1 VQRAA
6 RVSFV
11 FGSTIPTGNAI
22 EGGLLMRANYHSVS
36 GGTSAGG
43 LTRRQVVRGLALT
56 ASAASLSS
64 VTGTARAVSSDAN
77 DKVRAVLASLV
88 EDTPEIGLQVAAYL
102 DGELVID
109 AWAGM
114 ADPAAGKPVDGDTLF
129 MLSST
134 TKGVTATCMH
144 LCVEKHGLSYDLPIV
159 DVWPEFG
166 AHGKQNATLRM
177 ALAHQT
183 GVPQTPVGYTPEWL
197 PDWDRMCRGIADL
210 EPMFPLGQRTAYHS
224 LNYGYINGEILR
236 RVDGR
241 TIAQFL
247 QEEICKPLGTD
258 GAYLGVPDSELGRV
272 AVLTDAPPAPADYDA
287 RMVGEPAGSHVAEA
301 FNRRAVV
308 QASIP
313 GSGGLFSAR
322 GLARHYAMLAN
333 WGELDGVRVLPE
345 ARIRAGI
352 ELQTYEWDEIYRI
365 RARRALGY
373 RRGSD
378 TGPLASPEAFGHV
391 GGGGSFGYADPAR
404 RLGIG
409 FAKNYFTYLSGGAV
423 NGGRPPRA
431 PSNIVTEA
439 VFDALELPR

>member
-1 VQRAA
+1 MHT
-6 RVSFV
+6 
-11 FGSTIPTGNAI
+11 GDCSTN
-22 EGGLLMRANYHSVS
+22 S
-36 GGTSAGG
+36 GPSASR
-43 LTRRQVVRGLALT
+43 LTRRQVVRGLAATT
-56 ASAASLSS
+56 AAASLSS
-64 VTGTARAVSSDAN
+64 VTSTVRAVSSDAN

-114 ADPAAGKPVDGDTLF
+114 ADPASGKPVDGDTLF

-144 LCVEKHGLSYDLPIV
+144 LCVEKHDLSYDLPIV

-166 AHGKQNATLRM
+166 AHGKQDATLRM

-210 EPMFPLGQRTAYHS
+210 TPMFPLGQRTAYHS

-241 TIAQFL
+241 SIAQFL
-247 QEEICKPLGTD
+247 QEEICRPLGIN
-258 GAYLGVPDSELGRV
+258 GAYLGVPDRELDRV

-313 GSGGLFSAR
+313 GSGGHFSAR

-352 ELQTYEWDEIYRI
+352 ELQSYEWDEIYRI

-373 RRGSD
+373 RRGID

>member
-1 VQRAA
+1 
-6 RVSFV
+6 
-11 FGSTIPTGNAI
+11 
-22 EGGLLMRANYHSVS
+22 MHANDHSS
-36 GGTSAGG
+36 SSDPS
-43 LTRRQVVRGLALT
+43 LSRPTRRQVLRGLAIT
-56 ASAASLSS
+56 ASAASLSGITS
-64 VTGTARAVSSDAN
+64 TARPVSSDAN
-77 DKVRAVLASLV
+77 DQVRAVLASLV
-88 EDTPEIGLQVAAYL
+88 QDTPEIGLQVAAYL

-114 ADPAAGKPVDGDTLF
+114 ADPAAGKLVDGDTLF

-144 LCVEKHGLSYDLPIV
+144 LCVEKHGLSYDMPIV
-159 DVWPEFG
+159 QVWPEFG

-183 GVPQTPVGYTPEWL
+183 GVPQTPNGYTPEWL

-210 EPMFPLGQRTAYHS
+210 VPMFPIGERTAYHS

-247 QEEICKPLGTD
+247 TEEICKPLGID
-258 GAYLGVPDSELGRV
+258 GAYLGVPDSELHRV
-272 AVLTDAPPAPADYDA
+272 AVLTDGPPAPAEYDA
-287 RMVGEPAGSHVAEA
+287 RMVGEPAGSHVAET
-301 FNRRAVV
+301 FNRREVV

-333 WGELDGVRVLPE
+333 WGELDGARVLPE

-352 ELQTYEWDEIYRI
+352 ELQSFEWDEIYRI

-373 RRGSD
+373 RRGID

-404 RLGIG
+404 RLAIG
-409 FAKNYFTYLSGGAV
+409 FAKNYFTYLSGSAV

-431 PSNIVTEA
+431 PSNVVAEA
-439 VFDALELPR
+439 VLDALRLPR

>member
-1 VQRAA
+1 MHAHDRSSGNGP
-6 RVSFV
+6 RV
-11 FGSTIPTGNAI
+11 A
-22 EGGLLMRANYHSVS
+22 
-36 GGTSAGG
+36 G
-43 LTRRQVVRGLALT
+43 LTRRDVVGGLALT
-56 ASAASLSS
+56 ASCASLAASAQ
-64 VTGTARAVSSDAN
+64 TARAAATAAN
-77 DKVRAVLASLV
+77 DRVRAVLETLV
-88 EDTPEIGLQVAAYL
+88 QDTPEIGLQVAAYL

-114 ADPAAGKPVDGDTLF
+114 ADAAAGKPVDGDTLF

-134 TKGVTATCMH
+134 TKGVTSTCLH
-144 LCVEKHGLSYDLPIV
+144 LCVEKHKLSYDMPIV

-166 AHGKQNATLRM
+166 AHGKERATLRH

-183 GVPQTPVGYTPEWL
+183 GVPQTPVGYTPDWL

-210 EPMFPLGQRTAYHS
+210 EPMFPIGERTAYHS
-224 LNYGYINGEILR
+224 LNFGHINGEILR

-241 TIAQFL
+241 PIAQFL
-247 QEEICKPLGTD
+247 QEEICEPLGID
-258 GAYLGVPDSELGRV
+258 GAYLGVPDNELHRV
-272 AVLTDAPPAPADYDA
+272 AVLTDAPPAPAEYDA
-287 RMVGEPAGSHVAEA
+287 RMVGEPAGSHVAAA
-301 FNRRAVV
+301 FNRREVV

-352 ELQTYEWDEIYRI
+352 ELQSFEWDEIYRI

-373 RRGSD
+373 RRGID

-404 RLGIG
+404 KLGIG

-423 NGGRPPRA
+423 NAGRPPRA

-439 VFDALELPR
+439 VFDALGLAR

>member
-1 VQRAA
+1 M
-6 RVSFV
+6 S
-11 FGSTIPTGNAI
+11 
-22 EGGLLMRANYHSVS
+22 ANETTATERES
-36 GGTSAGG
+36 GR
-43 LTRRQVVRGLALT
+43 LTRRDVVGGLAIT
-56 ASAASLSS
+56 ASAASLS
-64 VTGTARAVSSDAN
+64 GIARTARAVESGAN
-77 DKVRAVLASLV
+77 DKVRAVLESLV
-88 EDTPEIGLQVAAYL
+88 QETPEIGLQVAAYV
-102 DGELVID
+102 DGELAID

-114 ADPAAGKPVDGDTLF
+114 ADPSAGKPVDGDTLF

-144 LCVEKHGLSYDLPIV
+144 LCVEKHRLSYDMPIV

-166 AHGKQNATLRM
+166 AHGKERATLRH
-177 ALAHQT
+177 ALTHQT

-197 PDWDRMCRGIADL
+197 SDWDRMCRGIADL
-210 EPMFPLGQRTAYHS
+210 TPMFPIGQRTAYHS

-241 TIAQFL
+241 PIAQFL
-247 QEEICKPLGTD
+247 QDEICKPLRIN
-258 GAYLGVPDSELGRV
+258 GAYLGVPDSELNRV
-272 AVLTDAPPAPADYDA
+272 AVLTDGPPAPADYDA

-308 QASIP
+308 QAAVP

-352 ELQTYEWDEIYRI
+352 ELQSFEWDEIYRI

-373 RRGSD
+373 RRGID

-409 FAKNYFTYLSGGAV
+409 FAKNYFAYLSGSAV
-423 NGGRPPRA
+423 NAGRPPRA

-439 VFDALELPR
+439 VFDALDLTP

>member
-1 VQRAA
+1 
-6 RVSFV
+6 
-11 FGSTIPTGNAI
+11 
-22 EGGLLMRANYHSVS
+22 MRANDHPSNE
-36 GGTSAGG
+36 SAWTTG
-43 LTRRQVVRGLALT
+43 LTRRQVVNGLALT
-56 ASAASLSS
+56 ASAAGLA
-64 VTGTARAVSSDAN
+64 GMAGAARAVTSAAN
-77 DKVRAVLASLV
+77 DKVRAVLESLV
-88 EDTPEIGLQVAAYL
+88 QDTPEIGLQVAAYL
-102 DGELVID
+102 DGKLVID
-109 AWAGM
+109 AWAGL

-134 TKGVTATCMH
+134 TKGVTATCLH
-144 LCVEKHGLSYDLPIV
+144 LCVEKHGLSYDMPIV
-159 DVWPEFG
+159 QVWPEFG
-166 AHGKQNATLRM
+166 AHGKERATLRH
-177 ALAHQT
+177 ALTHQT

-210 EPMFPLGQRTAYHS
+210 VPMFPIGERTAYHS

-241 TIAQFL
+241 SIAQFL
-247 QEEICKPLGTD
+247 QDEICAPLDID
-258 GAYLGVPDSELGRV
+258 GAYLGVPDGELDRV

-287 RMVGEPAGSHVAEA
+287 RMVGEPAGSHVADA

-352 ELQTYEWDEIYRI
+352 ELQSVEWDEIYRI

-373 RRGSD
+373 RRGID

-439 VFDALELPR
+439 VFDALELAR